1 VTVLKAS
8 RLFLIVFQCLKVRHS
23 TGQPHRYVSAC
34 AATPG
39 FMKSDASEHPF
50 TRGVAFGASPDPRE
64 TPQSVARRDHAGRDW
79 MKTRTGMG
87 IRVSKRKTLRS
98 FERFCKCVSEYFLVA
113 FVRRY
118 FDWIMRLNA
127 AADRCSG
134 VYRLQWR
141 TSSAEDLFE
150 TLAL

>member
-1 VTVLKAS
+1 MTVLKAS

-50 TRGVAFGASPDPRE
+50 TRGGAFVASPDPRE
-64 TPQSVARRDHAGRDW
+64 TPQSVAPRDHAGRDW

-87 IRVSKRKTLRS
+87 IRVSKRKTLRF
-98 FERFCKCVSEYFLVA
+98 FERFCKCVSEYFSPLFDGVLRLV
-113 FVRRY
+113 
-118 FDWIMRLNA
+118 RLNA
-127 AADRCSG
+127 AAGSAQR
-134 VYRLQWR
+134 R
-141 TSSAEDLFE
+141 TSTTDDPFRYLGSL
-150 TLAL
+150 